1 MKGPYLVKDKITG
14 KYRSAYSE
22 YWTVDLSRARVYPR
36 SCDAKNSMNT
46 YGNQRDNIRTQNFDG
61 KYELVPC
68 VIALVTE
75 LKQGKQKKNYKV
87 TSSFTAPSTNCGPK
101 TFTSLTQAQEHARQW
116 SHECG
121 LHLDYFTITPTDEVP
136 GRIRPN
142 WTEYFLGLALV
153 VSKRSHDQHTQHGC
167 ILVDGPS
174 HRILS
179 TGYNGFPRGMKND
192 SKLPLNRPDPAKPN
206 EDNKYPWML
215 HSEFNACC
223 NLKVPADKNTVAYIT
238 GEPCTPC
245 IMCLWQHGV
254 EHIVYRNYLG
264 SKYLIDEVTRKRRDL
279 FLQQSGMKIECV
291 DVDLSWLEQ
300 TVLPP
305 Q

>member
-1 MKGPYLVKDKITG
+1 MKGPFLIKDRING
-14 KYRSAYSE
+14 NYRSQYDE
-22 YWTVDLSRARVYPR
+22 TWTNDSSRARVYAR
-36 SCDAKNSMNT
+36 VCDAKNSMNNNGCKGT
-46 YGNQRDNIRTQNFDG
+46 NTFD
-61 KYELVPC
+61 KNYELIPC
-68 VIALVTE
+68 IVLPINELTE
-75 LKQGKQKKNYKV
+75 VRHRKQKKNYKV
-87 TSSFTAPSTNCGPK
+87 TSNFAAPSTNCGPK
-101 TFTSLTQAQEHARQW
+101 IFTSLAQAQEHARQW
-116 SHECG
+116 GHERG
-121 LHLDYFTITPTDEVP
+121 LHLDYFTITPTDEAP
-136 GRIRPN
+136 ARIRPD
-142 WTEYFLGLALV
+142 WTEYFLGLALI

-167 ILVDGPS
+167 VLVDGPS

-179 TGYNGFPRGMKND
+179 TGYNGFPRGMKDD

-206 EDNKYPWML
+206 EDNKYPWMM

-254 EHIVYRNYLG
+254 EHIIYRNYLG

-300 TVLPP
+300 AVLAT